1 MIRNGPE
8 LIKGAFSNQR
18 KAILDAFERA
28 IESVEPASC
37 IKSYIQREGNLL
49 NIGESCLDLSKFNKI
64 YLIGF
69 GKASVRMSEAMADAV
84 DIDEGVVVGAEEYA
98 GFQGNIRYIRGGHP
112 VPDKGSLLAGDEIL
126 KLAAKTG
133 ENDLTFVLISGGG
146 SSLVESPI
154 VPLKD
159 LRETTVAMMSSGAD
173 IAELNAIRKHLS
185 NIKGGKLLKAIRG
198 KIVSLII
205 SDVVGN
211 RIDIIAS
218 APTYFDSTS
227 FFDAYNLI
235 KKYELEALIPK
246 SIHEILDKGMKGE
259 IAETIKEG
267 SAELERAINI
277 IIATNFDACKAAE
290 GFFKDNGFNTF
301 YLSSSVTGKTGEIAK
316 TIGRAT
322 GFLKSG
328 IYVEKPIAVVFGGE
342 STVEVKGD
350 GAGGRNQE
358 LVLEMVPF
366 LSKMNALFASI
377 GTDGIDGPTD
387 AAGAIA
393 DSETSDRAAKKGIS
407 REDFLKNNDSY
418 HYFKALDDLIITG
431 PTGTNVADVAALIIL

>member
-1 MIRNGPE
+1 MIKNESE

-28 IESVEPASC
+28 LEKVEPVSC
-37 IKSYIQREGNLL
+37 VKSYISREGNLL
-49 NIGESCLDLSKFNKI
+49 KVGENIFNLSEFDKI
-64 YLIGF
+64 YLIAF
-69 GKASVRMSEAMADAV
+69 GKASVKMSNAIADLV
-84 DIDEGVVVGAEEYA
+84 DIEEGVVVGIDKEVKLRE
-98 GFQGNIRYIRGGHP
+98 NLRYICGGHP
-112 VPDKGSLLAGDEIL
+112 IPDEGSLAAGKEIL
-126 KLAAKTG
+126 KLSSKITDS
-133 ENDLTFVLISGGG
+133 DLTFILISGGG
-146 SSLVESPI
+146 SSLVESPM
-154 VPLKD
+154 VPLGD
-159 LRETTVAMMSSGAD
+159 LQRTTVALMRAGAD
-173 IAELNAIRKHLS
+173 IVELNTVRKHLS
-185 NIKGGKLLKAIRG
+185 DIKGGNLLRRIAGRVI
-198 KIVSLII
+198 SLII

-211 RIDIIAS
+211 RMDTIAS

-235 KKYELEALIPK
+235 KKYELETLIPK
-246 SIHEILDKGMKGE
+246 SIYEILDKGMKGE
-259 IAETIKEG
+259 IDETIKEG

-290 GFFKDNGFNTF
+290 DFFKENGFNTF
-301 YLSSSVTGKTGEIAK
+301 YLSSSVTGKAGEIAK
-316 TIGRAT
+316 AIGRAT
-322 GFLKSG
+322 RFLKSG

-342 STVEVKGD
+342 STVEVKG
-350 GAGGRNQE
+350 GGVGGRNQE

-366 LSKMNALFASI
+366 LSKMNAVFASI

-431 PTGTNVADVAALIIL
+431 YTFTNVADIAALIVE